1 MEDKKGATKS
11 NDSKQN
17 QRQDLNVSQV
27 KRKVENRPSEA
38 SHYLGQ
44 KQLTTLPETGI
55 LERVTSLL
63 VGFLTTVGGSVVLRK
78 KK

>member
-1 MEDKKGATKS
+1 M
-11 NDSKQN
+11 
-17 QRQDLNVSQV
+17 

-38 SHYLGQ
+38 SHSLGQ

-63 VGFLTTVGGSVVLRK
+63 VGFLTTVGGSFVLRK